1 MSTRLSLAVF
11 LTLLGGCMDMSSLPH
26 GNLGMPDM
34 SGSPGFGD
42 SQFNNK
48 NYADPNPHSL
58 SDDQQR
64 AAFQQHQQEQ
74 DDAARMNSGPD
85 LSHMSSAPGAA
96 RPRLVSTL
104 ARCRR
109 APTATTDDSL
119 VITIGDLGKD
129 CGKRC

>member
-1 MSTRLSLAVF
+1 MSTRLSLAVL

-85 LSHMSSAPGAA
+85 LSHMSCTGS
-96 RPRLVSTL
+96 ST
-104 ARCRR
+104 
-109 APTATTDDSL
+109 SS
-119 VITIGDLGKD
+119 IGVNAGTMSSSTN
-129 CGKRC
+129 CHN